1 MTFRAGCGVVVD
13 DLDGSA
19 AHMEST
25 FTQIPPVGARKRMA
39 VRIHRA
45 GLSLRPTLG
54 KQHPFNPGASAGSG
68 HEDQS
73 WLPGAALAA
82 REDRARLCRQITQQ
96 PCRTRQT

>member
-13 DLDGSA
+13 DLGGSA

-25 FTQIPPVGARKRMA
+25 LTQIPPVGARKRMA

-45 GLSLRPTLG
+45 EFSLRPTLG
-54 KQHPFNPGASAGSG
+54 KLHPCNPGASAGSG
-68 HEDQS
+68 HEDRS

-82 REDRARLCRQITQQ
+82 REDMAQLCR
-96 PCRTRQT
+96 